1 MKDPK
6 QKYTRVQLVLDT
18 ERDRRLIAWLRLQS
32 NKCEYIRK
40 LIEQD
45 MPKEGADAVRVLS

>member
-18 ERDRRLIAWLRLQS
+18 ERDRRMIAWLRLQS
-32 NKCEYIRK
+32 NKCEYIRR

-45 MPKEGADAVRVLS
+45 MPKEGEDAVRVLS